1 MLPDIVEYL
10 VCPLCGAD
18 LAVAERALRCPSRH
32 SFDIA
37 RQGYANLLPGDA
49 RTGTADT
56 AEMVRARD
64 SFLGAGHFAPVADLL
79 AQRVS
84 DGGGRFASERS
95 VGGRCV
101 LDAGAGTGYYLGA
114 VLDRLPEAVGLAL
127 DISKYAARRA
137 ARAHPRIGAAVAD
150 LWRPLPV
157 RSGSVDTIINVFAPR
172 NAAEFRRVL
181 RPSGALHVVA
191 PTARHLDS
199 LVDSLGLLSVDEE
212 KSERMEL
219 ALGGNFEPTS
229 QENLETAV
237 SLSRD
242 DVATLVGMGPS
253 AHHIPAEELAE
264 RAAKL
269 PDPIPVTLSFVL
281 TAFRP
286 LRQDG

>member
-1 MLPDIVEYL
+1 MADDGRVLPDIVEYL

-56 AEMVRARD
+56 AEMVRARET
-64 SFLGAGHFAPVADLL
+64 FLSAGHFAPAADLL

-84 DGGGRFASERS
+84 DG
-95 VGGRCV
+95 GGRCV

-157 RSGSVDTIINVFAPR
+157 RSGSMDAIINVFAPR

-181 RPSGALHVVA
+181 HPAGVLHVVA
-191 PTARHLDS
+191 PTSRHLDS
-199 LVDSLGLLSVDEE
+199 LVDALGLLSVDEE

-219 ALGGNFEPTS
+219 ALGGDFETTT
-229 QENLETAV
+229 QEKLETEV
-237 SLSRD
+237 SLGRE

-264 RAAKL
+264 RVAKL
-269 PDPIPVTLSFVL
+269 PDPVRVTLSFVL

>member
-18 LAVAERALRCPSRH
+18 LAVAGRALRCPSRH
-32 SFDIA
+32 TFDIA

-56 AEMVRARD
+56 AEMVRARET
-64 SFLGAGHFAPVADLL
+64 FLSAGHFVPAAGLL

-84 DGGGRFASERS
+84 DGGARS
-95 VGGRCV
+95 V

-157 RSGSVDTIINVFAPR
+157 RSGSMDAIINVFAPR

-181 RPSGALHVVA
+181 RPGGVLHVVA

-219 ALGGNFEPTS
+219 ALGGHFEPTS
-229 QENLETAV
+229 QEKLETEV
-237 SLSRD
+237 SLGRQ

-269 PDPIPVTLSFVL
+269 PDPVRVTLSFVL

>member
-1 MLPDIVEYL
+1 MADDGRVLPDIVEYL

-18 LAVAERALRCPSRH
+18 LAVAGRALRCPSRH
-32 SFDIA
+32 TFDIA

-56 AEMVRARD
+56 AEMVRARET
-64 SFLGAGHFAPVADLL
+64 FLSAGHFVPAAGLL

-84 DGGGRFASERS
+84 DGGARS
-95 VGGRCV
+95 V

-157 RSGSVDTIINVFAPR
+157 RSGSMDAIINVFAPR

-181 RPSGALHVVA
+181 RPGGVLHVVA

-219 ALGGNFEPTS
+219 ALGGHFEPTS
-229 QENLETAV
+229 QEKLETEV
-237 SLSRD
+237 SLGRQ

-269 PDPIPVTLSFVL
+269 PDPVRVTLSFVL